1 MCYTYSMKTLIIV
14 LKLLSFS
21 LLFSYSTLNASTING
36 QKPTYNKVYRTDRTG
51 DSYHFLMLTKNGNY
65 HYLYTNRTAKL
76 TSSELKSP
84 NLLNILKKKQ
94 SWGQAFPKEGKYT
107 VDKGKIYTKLLWDRI
122 RVLSPKKI
130 KYLNKVFYLK

>member
-1 MCYTYSMKTLIIV
+1 MKTLIII

-21 LLFSYSTLNASTING
+21 LLFSHSTLNASTING

-51 DSYHFLMLTKNGNY
+51 DSYHFLMLTKDGKY

-76 TSSELKSP
+76 SSSELKSP

-94 SWGQAFPKEGKYT
+94 SWGQAFPKQGKYT
-107 VDKGKIYTKLLWDRI
+107 IDNGKIYTKLLWDRI
-122 RVLSPKKI
+122 HVLSASKI
-130 KYLNKVFYLK
+130 KYLNKIFYLQ

>member
-1 MCYTYSMKTLIIV
+1 MCYTLGMKTLIIV

-21 LLFSYSTLNASTING
+21 LLFSHSTLNASTING
-36 QKPTYNKVYRTDRTG
+36 QKLSYNKVYRTDRTG
-51 DSYHFLMLTKNGNY
+51 DSYHFLMLTKDGKY

-84 NLLNILKKKQ
+84 NLLDILKKKQ
-94 SWGQAFPKEGKYT
+94 SWGQAFPKQGRYT
-107 VDKGKIYTKLLWDRI
+107 VDNGKIYTKLLWDRI
-122 RVLSPKKI
+122 SVLSPKKI